1 MATGQG
7 VVGGV
12 ADKKTTLHMIE
23 GGFLPPVALVGIAL
37 NLVDDL
43 SLTPS
48 LATYCDVYDILWQQ
62 GKGCSRFGPRRIS
75 TKA

>member
-1 MATGQG
+1 MLIRRH
-7 VVGGV
+7 
-12 ADKKTTLHMIE
+12 TLHMIE

-48 LATYCDVYDILWQQ
+48 LATYCDVYDRLWQQ

-75 TKA
+75 TKP